1 MTQRFTPSQD
11 FSEATA
17 SRNWEI
23 LRLALARMIFP
34 TQDCT
39 ATQYFMQ
46 AEPVSIMY
54 RNQKGKL
61 LELGSIQA
69 GGSGDYFPTQGNK
82 CSIPKHHTKAEE
94 KIFLGQ
100 NVSHTANCATEKTP
114 RRRFFCRRADPGVTC
129 EEISD
134 CSRGA
139 GVEEEFVILSKP
151 KEVKG
156 HTTTLMPLIV

>member
-1 MTQRFTPSQD
+1 MGLRDTQAGARENE
-11 FSEATA
+11 FSNTKAHCDPGFYAGWGRGNYESKSKRRA
-17 SRNWEI
+17 SRDWEI
-23 LRLALARMIFP
+23 LRVARTRVIFP

-39 ATQYFMQ
+39 ATQDFMQ
-46 AEPVSIMY
+46 AESVSIIY

-69 GGSGDYFPTQGNK
+69 GGSGDYFPTPGNK

-114 RRRFFCRRADPGVTC
+114 RR
-129 EEISD
+129 
-134 CSRGA
+134 
-139 GVEEEFVILSKP
+139 K
-151 KEVKG
+151 
-156 HTTTLMPLIV
+156 

>member
-1 MTQRFTPSQD
+1 MPRTAYVIPRRVDPGFHAGWGRENYHSK
-11 FSEATA
+11 SNRRA

-39 ATQYFMQ
+39 ATQDFMQ

-134 CSRGA
+134 CSRCIARGN
-139 GVEEEFVILSKP
+139 
-151 KEVKG
+151 
-156 HTTTLMPLIV
+156 T

>member
-1 MTQRFTPSQD
+1 MPNRTQNLIRETCKLVLATMIFANEDRAATQD
-11 FSEATA
+11 FT
-17 SRNWEI
+17 
-23 LRLALARMIFP
+23 
-34 TQDCT
+34 
-39 ATQYFMQ
+39 Q

-134 CSRGA
+134 CSC
-139 GVEEEFVILSKP
+139 V
-151 KEVKG
+151 
-156 HTTTLMPLIV
+156 

>member
-1 MTQRFTPSQD
+1 MQAMD
-11 FSEATA
+11 
-17 SRNWEI
+17 I
-23 LRLALARMIFP
+23 LRMALAKMIFP

-39 ATQYFMQ
+39 ATQDFMQ

-100 NVSHTANCATEKTP
+100 NVSRTANCATEKK
-114 RRRFFCRRADPGVTC
+114 RQEENKFCRRDDLGVTC

-134 CSRGA
+134 CSRGIP
-139 GVEEEFVILSKP
+139 GV
-151 KEVKG
+151 G
-156 HTTTLMPLIV
+156 MG